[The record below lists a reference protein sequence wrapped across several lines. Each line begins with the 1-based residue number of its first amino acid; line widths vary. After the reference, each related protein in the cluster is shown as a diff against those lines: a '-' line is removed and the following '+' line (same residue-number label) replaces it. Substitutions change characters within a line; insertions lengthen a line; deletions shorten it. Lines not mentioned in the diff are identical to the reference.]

1 MGTND
6 NMVYLDVY
14 KSYMNKT
21 NFKIL
26 LNKKLDEL
34 VRRTDDKEIIKQD
47 MFKMISK
54 LAKEYPQY
62 IYYMEQIIKEGIK
75 NGNSSKK

>member
-1 MGTND
+1 
-6 NMVYLDVY
+6 MVYLDVY

-26 LNKKLDEL
+26 LNKKLDEF

>member
-1 MGTND
+1 
-6 NMVYLDVY
+6 
-14 KSYMNKT
+14 MNKS

-26 LNKKLDEL
+26 LNNKLDEF
-34 VRRTDDKEIIKQD
+34 VGRTDDKEIIKQD
-47 MFKMISK
+47 MFKMISQ

-62 IYYMEQIIKEGIK
+62 IYYMEQIIKEGMK

>member
-1 MGTND
+1 
-6 NMVYLDVY
+6 MVYLDVY
-14 KSYMNKT
+14 KSYMNKS

-26 LNKKLDEL
+26 LNNKLDEF
-34 VRRTDDKEIIKQD
+34 VGRTDDKEIIKQD
-47 MFKMISK
+47 MFKMISQ

-75 NGNSSKK
+75 NGIRSKE

>member
-1 MGTND
+1 
-6 NMVYLDVY
+6 
-14 KSYMNKT
+14 MNKT

-26 LNKKLDEL
+26 LNKKLDEF

-75 NGNSSKK
+75 NGNSSKE

>member
-1 MGTND
+1 
-6 NMVYLDVY
+6 
-14 KSYMNKT
+14 MNKS

-26 LNKKLDEL
+26 LNKKLDEF
-34 VRRTDDKEIIKQD
+34 VGRTDDKEIIKQD

-54 LAKEYPQY
+54 LGKEYPQY

-75 NGNSSKK
+75 NGNSSKE

>member
-1 MGTND
+1 
-6 NMVYLDVY
+6 
-14 KSYMNKT
+14 MNKT

-26 LNKKLDEL
+26 LNKKLDEF

-54 LAKEYPQY
+54 LGKEYPQY

-75 NGNSSKK
+75 NGNSSKE

>member
-1 MGTND
+1 MI
-6 NMVYLDVY
+6 L
-14 KSYMNKT
+14 KSTLPMNKT

-26 LNKKLDEL
+26 LNKKLDEF

-54 LAKEYPQY
+54 LGKEYPQY

>member
-1 MGTND
+1 
-6 NMVYLDVY
+6 
-14 KSYMNKT
+14 MNKT

-26 LNKKLDEL
+26 LNKKLDEF

-47 MFKMISK
+47 MFKLISK
-54 LAKEYPQY
+54 LGKEYPQY
-62 IYYMEQIIKEGIK
+62 IYYMEQIIKEGMK

>member
-1 MGTND
+1 
-6 NMVYLDVY
+6 
-14 KSYMNKT
+14 MNKT

-26 LNKKLDEL
+26 LNKKLDEF

-54 LAKEYPQY
+54 LGKEYPQY

>member
-1 MGTND
+1 
-6 NMVYLDVY
+6 
-14 KSYMNKT
+14 MNKS

-26 LNKKLDEL
+26 LNNKLDEF
-34 VRRTDDKEIIKQD
+34 VGRTDDKEIIKQD
-47 MFKMISK
+47 MFKMISQ

-75 NGNSSKK
+75 NGIRSKE

>member
-1 MGTND
+1 
-6 NMVYLDVY
+6 
-14 KSYMNKT
+14 MNKT

-26 LNKKLDEL
+26 LNKKLDEF

>member
-1 MGTND
+1 
-6 NMVYLDVY
+6 
-14 KSYMNKT
+14 MNKT

>member
-1 MGTND
+1 
-6 NMVYLDVY
+6 
-14 KSYMNKT
+14 MNKS

-26 LNKKLDEL
+26 LNKKLDEF
-34 VRRTDDKEIIKQD
+34 VGRTDDKEIIKQD
-47 MFKMISK
+47 MLKMISQ

-75 NGNSSKK
+75 NGNGSKE